1 MAYTGITGTVQGAAP
16 NYDQGVICGGNLDL
30 SGVLPAGQVGNCF
43 SADGELWIGSTALTA
58 GGTHA
63 RIGNITSS
71 DGSIHVENSSGNIDL
86 SGTAQGFQPNAVL
99 QEFDDF
105 IEGSANSE
113 PFSKLHWLTGP
124 SGTYNVNGTA
134 DHPGILSSVPAI
146 GTNSSLYLLSTD
158 DVGQPTG
165 GPFVFGGGAL
175 TISWV
180 IQLSALSAGGD
191 TYIFTCGLAD
201 SFSLNEVTWTG
212 PYVNGCYFSYTNTV
226 NSGNYQIK
234 NTASSV
240 TTTANTSTA
249 ATTDWTTFT
258 ISVNAGGTSVRY
270 LINNV
275 EVANSPLAT
284 NIPTAAITPFF
295 FAENTAGTNPPINV
309 DLFWVTYNL
318 SNPRPGPISG
328 DITADNRFFGNYVQ
342 TGTNYQVLGTDAI
355 IGVSSTAAAR
365 TITMPNSGVIAGQW
379 WRIKDESGGAGTNN
393 ITLNGNGYL
402 IDGAAT
408 AVINT
413 NYGSYDIYFNGAAY
427 YLS

>member
-1 MAYTGITGTVQGAAP
+1 MAYTGITGSTQGAAP
-16 NYDQGVICGGNLDL
+16 NYDDGVLCGGNLDL

-71 DGSIHVENSSGNIDL
+71 DGSIHIENSSGNIDL

-105 IEGSANSE
+105 IESDANSS
-113 PFSKLHWLTGP
+113 PYSKLHWLKGQNGIKNID
-124 SGTYNVNGTA
+124 GTS
-134 DHPGILSSVPAI
+134 DHPGII
-146 GTNSSLYLLSTD
+146 GLDATAGEHIFLYLRSTD
-158 DVGQPTG
+158 INGNATG
-165 GPFVFGGGAL
+165 GPFVFGGGEL

-191 TYIFTCGLAD
+191 TYIFNCGFAD
-201 SFSLNEVTWTG
+201 SASLDFSTFTG
-212 PYVNGCYFSYTNTV
+212 AYVDGCYFTYTDTA
-226 NSGNYQIK
+226 NSGKYQIN
-234 NTASSV
+234 NTSSSV
-240 TTTANTSTA
+240 TTTANTNTT

-258 ISVNAGGTSVRY
+258 INVNAAGTSVRY

-284 NIPTAAITPFF
+284 NIPTAAVTPFIVI
-295 FAENTAGTNPPINV
+295 ENTAGTSPQINV
-309 DLFWVTYNL
+309 DLFWMTINL

-328 DITADNRFFGNYVQ
+328 DITADNRFFGNYTQ

-355 IGVSSTAAAR
+355 IGISSTAAAR

-379 WRIKDESGGAGTNN
+379 FRIKDESGGAGTNN